1 MEVKIG
7 RRTLLKYMGATAA
20 AGATGCLGEE
30 YGEDVVWASGVAG
43 NLDVVRDGVVYG
55 GQAFGDAEK
64 RSAFGLGAR
73 TGDVLW
79 KHGEIGGSSTYTQVV
94 VDGGVYFGYGDDE
107 VGSGAGALYA
117 LDTDGGERWVREV
130 GSIYDAP
137 VIKGGVVYVGSD
149 GGKAYAFGA
158 ETGKEIWNKEFESP
172 EEYATPAVEVEAVE
186 DGIVYVTAYGNLYE
200 IDEESGGEI
209 RRHDG
214 DRFSGIEVSGGTV
227 YASQSGRIVAYED
240 GDELWR
246 YESVGV
252 NPRIR
257 GAAHGNVYFGEGRDL
272 VALDAAEGKRVWSTE
287 IGKDY
292 PVTLADSSVYFGER
306 DLHAVS
312 PDGDELWS
320 ISLEGSSLDGLSIAG
335 GYVYAVTEDNAY
347 RTKEGEVLSSVE
359 VPAENV
365 RNHAVGEYVYV
376 GTDGGV
382 YALDV

>member
-1 MEVKIG
+1 
-7 RRTLLKYMGATAA
+7 
-20 AGATGCLGEE
+20 
-30 YGEDVVWASGVAG
+30 
-43 NLDVVRDGVVYG
+43 
-55 GQAFGDAEK
+55 
-64 RSAFGLGAR
+64 
-73 TGDVLW
+73 
-79 KHGEIGGSSTYTQVV
+79 
-94 VDGGVYFGYGDDE
+94 
-107 VGSGAGALYA
+107 
-117 LDTDGGERWVREV
+117 VREV

-137 VIKGGVVYVGSD
+137 VVKGGVVYVGSD
-149 GGKAYAFGA
+149 RGKAYAFDA
-158 ETGKEIWNKEFESP
+158 ETGEEIWNKEFESP
-172 EEYATPAVEVEAVE
+172 EEYATPAVDVEAVE

-200 IDEESGGEI
+200 IDEESGDEV

-257 GAAHGNVYFGEGRDL
+257 GTAHGNVYFGEGRDL
-272 VALDAAEGKRVWSTE
+272 VALDAAEGKQVWSIE
-287 IGKDY
+287 VGEDY
-292 PVTLADSSVYFGER
+292 PVSLGGSSVYFGER

-320 ISLEGSSLDGLSIAG
+320 MSLDGSNLDGLSIAG
-335 GYVYAVTEDNAY
+335 GYVYAVTENKAY
-347 RTKEGEVLSSVE
+347 RTEEGEVLNSVE

-365 RNHAVGEYVYV
+365 RNHVVGEYVYV
-376 GTDGGV
+376 GTDEGV